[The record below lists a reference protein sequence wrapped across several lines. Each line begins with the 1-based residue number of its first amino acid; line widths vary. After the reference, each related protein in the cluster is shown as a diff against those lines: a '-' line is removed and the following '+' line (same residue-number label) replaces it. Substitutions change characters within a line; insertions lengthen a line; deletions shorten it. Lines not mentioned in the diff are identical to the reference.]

1 MIQHRDAAPDSGQ
14 STPDIRG
21 LAAFDSLTVKDDG
34 LIPPFL
40 YTRV

>member
-1 MIQHRDAAPDSGQ
+1 MVLHRDAAPDSGK

-21 LAAFDSLTVKDDG
+21 LAAFDSLTVTNDG
-34 LIPPFL
+34 HDLPFD